1 VSIVQK
7 PTHYFRED
15 EIQQKWYVVDV
26 AGKTLGRVSS
36 KVASILRGKHKPQ
49 YTPNADCGDF
59 VIVINASKIHLTGK
73 RKQQKEYFHYTGY
86 PGGARWEKAS
96 ELLKTKPERILEH
109 SIKGMIHH
117 NRLGKRIGMKLKI
130 YSDAN
135 HPHVAQQPEQLSI

>member
-1 VSIVQK
+1 MSIVQK

-109 SIKGMIHH
+109 SIKGMIPH

>member
-109 SIKGMIHH
+109 SIKGMIPH